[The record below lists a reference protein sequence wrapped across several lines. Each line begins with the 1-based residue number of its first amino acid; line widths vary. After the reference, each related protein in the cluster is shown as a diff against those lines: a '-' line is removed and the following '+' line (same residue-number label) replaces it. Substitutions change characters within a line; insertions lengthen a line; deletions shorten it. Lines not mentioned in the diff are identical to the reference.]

1 MVLSFLYAVILPI
14 IMQRLEKY
22 HFMQVGF
29 SVFVFPPLTLSVYVC
44 YQGFFFCFFCLP
56 ENHLSARAHSSDAG
70 GRVVSSK
77 GSQEVE

>member
-44 YQGFFFCFFCLP
+44 YQGFFFVFFVFQRITYLHGP
-56 ENHLSARAHSSDAG
+56 IQVMLVG
-70 GRVVSSK
+70 GL
-77 GSQEVE
+77 